1 MPVDQNGAVS
11 VAGLQRAVA
20 ALFVASGVPSDAA
33 GKVAED
39 LVAADVEGVASHG
52 VMLVPMYLERIR
64 AGSVSLA
71 DTGTIVS
78 DRDTAVVLDAG
89 DALGQLTARQAVD
102 LAVERA
108 HKFGMASVA
117 VRNAFHFGTA
127 GRYARMMADRGV
139 VGIVM
144 SNTRPLM
151 PAPGGAEPL
160 TGNNPLAIAVPS
172 DADFMPEVDMAL
184 SAAAMGK
191 IRNAAAAGRSIPEG
205 WAADR
210 DGKPTNDPQRA
221 IEGMLLPAAGPK
233 GFGLAFMIDLL
244 AGGLSGGA
252 IGPEVSGL
260 YGDPAKPYRCSNLFI
275 AIHVDHFVD
284 QDQFGRRTGAELVRV
299 AKSRRA
305 PSVERV
311 YAPGEMAYVARSRA
325 AGRAPVASPALNSLV
340 EAGTSLGVDLLSY
353 F

>member
-1 MPVDQNGAVS
+1 MLDQNGTVAVD
-11 VAGLQRAVA
+11 GLERAVA
-20 ALFVASGVPSDAA
+20 ALFAASGLAA
-33 GKVAED
+33 EAARKVAED

-71 DTGTIVS
+71 VAGQVVS

-108 HKFGMASVA
+108 RRFGMASVA
-117 VRNAFHFGTA
+117 IRNAFHFGTA
-127 GRYARMMADRGV
+127 GRYARMMADRGM

-160 TGNNPLAIAVPS
+160 TGNNPLAIAAPAAAEFS
-172 DADFMPEVDMAL
+172 PEVDMAL

-191 IRNAAAAGRSIPEG
+191 IRNAAAAGEAIPPG

-210 DGKPTNDPQRA
+210 DGNPTTDPQRA

-244 AGGLSGGA
+244 AGGLSSGA
-252 IGPEVSGL
+252 IGAEVSGL
-260 YGDPAKPYRCSNLFI
+260 YGEMGRPYRCSNLFL
-275 AIHVDHFVD
+275 ALDVGHFAPLAE
-284 QDQFGRRTGAELVRV
+284 FERRAAGELSRV
-299 AKSRRA
+299 SNTRRA
-305 PSVERV
+305 PGVDRV
-311 YAPGEMAYVARSRA
+311 FSPGEMAHVARRNA
-325 AGRAPVASPALNSLV
+325 QGRAPVAAPALKSLI
-340 EAGTSLGVDLLSY
+340 EAGAALGIDLPSY